1 MLNEILARRVLIVL
15 GKGGV
20 GKTTVSAALAKLAA
34 MSGARALIME
44 CDGRAPLAATFGVA
58 PSFVPTDVAPNLA
71 LMTLDGRAA
80 LEEYL
85 RLVVPGRMLLKAVFA
100 SRLYQFFVQAAPGLR
115 ELMMLGKIYHEA
127 GRTDAKLPGR
137 RIIIVDAP
145 ASGQA
150 MSLLKMPT
158 AARSTFGDSVVGKEA
173 GNISRMM
180 RDRRNSAIIQVT
192 TADSLSISET
202 IETHANLS
210 RIHLAPAAVLF
221 NRMPRSEFDADDIS
235 ALTNRRGP
243 HLRKKDL
250 EHLAELAR
258 SELNR
263 VADARK
269 AIAKIRAETGGPVL
283 EIAEHGDLSGIE
295 RDRKVESGEIV
306 QIGVNAFTGEVGL
319 TPRPKRNAD
328 HAADARK
335 EKERIESIKKWRAAR
350 DQAAVS
356 KAREA
361 LERAA
366 ANNNDG
372 DRGLIEATIELAR
385 AGGTVGE
392 WTDSLVRVSRGRY
405 TPPILETSVSVGALN
420 VPAAPR
426 HAKFASRSARPASTD
441 ISTR

>member
-44 CDGRAPLAATFGVA
+44 CDARAPLAATFGVA
-58 PSFVPTDVAPNLA
+58 PSFLPTEVAPNLA

-115 ELMMLGKIYHEA
+115 ELMMLGKVYYEA
-127 GRTDAKLPGR
+127 ARTDAKLPGR
-137 RIIIVDAP
+137 SIIIVDAP

-158 AARSTFGDSVVGKEA
+158 AARSTFGDSIVGKEA
-173 GNISRMM
+173 GNVSRMM
-180 RDRRNSAIIQVT
+180 RDRRHSAIIQVT

-221 NRMPRSEFDADDIS
+221 NRTPRSGFDADDVS

-258 SELNR
+258 SELSR
-263 VADARK
+263 AADARK

-283 EIAEHGDLSGIE
+283 EIAEYGGLAGIDLIDRIAAE
-295 RDRKVESGEIV
+295 LALARDRENE
-306 QIGVNAFTGEVGL
+306 T
-319 TPRPKRNAD
+319 
-328 HAADARK
+328 
-335 EKERIESIKKWRAAR
+335 AAR
-350 DQAAVS
+350 AM
-356 KAREA
+356 
-361 LERAA
+361 
-366 ANNNDG
+366 
-372 DRGLIEATIELAR
+372 
-385 AGGTVGE
+385 
-392 WTDSLVRVSRGRY
+392 
-405 TPPILETSVSVGALN
+405 
-420 VPAAPR
+420 PR
-426 HAKFASRSARPASTD
+426 H
-441 ISTR
+441 